1 MIGDRWR
8 PVMENSSRAERLC
21 AHPAMEPAG
30 LLRLFA
36 AMRISDDEARA
47 LAFIAAL
54 IGLTALGRW
63 VDRPR
68 AVLPDAEVDITTLAM
83 ASETTLAR
91 ATGGRRAPG
100 VSSTS
105 AARKPAM
112 DPRTVRA
119 LPGGAPAGSR
129 GAEPPGTASATP
141 MDLNR
146 ATAEELERLPG
157 VGPAL
162 ALRIIARRDSAGP
175 FRTLQQLDS
184 VRGVG
189 PALLARLKP
198 LLRLAR

>member
-1 MIGDRWR
+1 
-8 PVMENSSRAERLC
+8 
-21 AHPAMEPAG
+21 MEPASA
-30 LLRLFA
+30 FPFIA
-36 AMRISDDEARA
+36 PMKISDDEARA

-68 AVLPDAEVDITTLAM
+68 AVLPDAEVDIASLAM

-91 ATGGRRAPG
+91 AKGGGRAPG

-105 AARKPAM
+105 AARKPVVE
-112 DPRTVRA
+112 PRTVRA
-119 LPGGAPAGSR
+119 LPGGAPGGSR
-129 GAEPPGTASATP
+129 GAEPPGAAFATP